1 MAIVLASQ
9 SPRRQ
14 ELLARIGVEDFKTLS
29 LDIDESYPE
38 GLSPED
44 TVRYIAKKKCDAAAA
59 LCAPDD
65 LIITADTMVFLG
77 NDRLGKPHDET
88 DAFRMLRALSGR
100 AHTVCTGVSV
110 RRGAQEE
117 RFAVS
122 TRVFFRPMTDDEI
135 RAYIKT
141 GAQIELN
148 FSQHGWDEYYEDYPT
163 LSYTRTMNYVE
174 IPFLAHLA
182 FGKDRGLQFFIHAG
196 PQIGFLLGDSE
207 KIDGDWD
214 GTVAES
220 YTNITVEQHGKA
232 IDNKFDYGIA
242 GGAGIEL
249 RTKAGN
255 FIVEGRYYYALS
267 DFYGS
272 TKKDFFSRSAHG
284 VITAKI
290 TYLFDLKK

>member
-1 MAIVLASQ
+1 
-9 SPRRQ
+9 
-14 ELLARIGVEDFKTLS
+14 
-29 LDIDESYPE
+29 
-38 GLSPED
+38 
-44 TVRYIAKKKCDAAAA
+44 
-59 LCAPDD
+59 
-65 LIITADTMVFLG
+65 
-77 NDRLGKPHDET
+77 
-88 DAFRMLRALSGR
+88 
-100 AHTVCTGVSV
+100 
-110 RRGAQEE
+110 
-117 RFAVS
+117 
-122 TRVFFRPMTDDEI
+122 MT
-135 RAYIKT
+135 
-141 GAQIELN
+141 
-148 FSQHGWDEYYEDYPT
+148 
-163 LSYTRTMNYVE
+163 YVE
-174 IPFLAHLA
+174 IPYLSHLA

-214 GTVAES
+214 GTVADS

-284 VITAKI
+284 VITAKV